1 MILMVSDSESL
12 LLYCVIL
19 HESVFLCGR
28 ALLFSVRPGEVRG
41 VGAGEPGASSSA
53 ALLFPTKLAPDV
65 V

>member
-28 ALLFSVRPGEVRG
+28 ALLFSVRPGGLEVL
-41 VGAGEPGASSSA
+41 VLESLEPA
-53 ALLFPTKLAPDV
+53 ALQHCFSLPN
-65 V
+65 